1 LPQWNYSFRIPDESK
16 VAKAVIRE
24 VPVHPKVIVEIA
36 KAINGMNLKKAEKFL
51 QNVIEQKEPVPFR
64 RSNKKV
70 SHKRGLS
77 DRWGVPSGRYPI
89 KASKYVLKLLEN
101 VENNA
106 ENKGLEVE
114 KLVISHIAVSKGLTL
129 KRAMPRAF
137 GRADVIR
144 KFRSNVEVI
153 VRMEE

>member
-1 LPQWNYSFRIPDESK
+1 LPEWSYSVKIPDESK
-16 VAKAVIRE
+16 IAKAVIRE

-51 QNVIEQKEPVPFR
+51 ENVIEQKEPIPFR

-89 KASKYVLKLLEN
+89 KASRYVLKLLEN

-106 ENKGLEVE
+106 ENKGLEVD
-114 KLVISHIAVSKGLTL
+114 KLVISHIGVSKGLTL

-137 GRADVIR
+137 GRADIIR

-153 VRMEE
+153 VRMEG